1 MSLAAAE
8 AAYRAGDL
16 AGALGMLQT
25 EVRTRPQDPKL
36 RIFLAQLLMVMAQWE
51 RAQNQLNV
59 VAELDA
65 LALPMAHT
73 YRAAIQCEQLRTA
86 VFEGQR
92 SPLVFGEPEPWIAQ
106 LIQAL
111 SLAASSPTAAAE
123 LRAAAFEAAPASRG
137 SANGTAFEW
146 IADADS
152 RLGPVLEVLLNAAYY
167 WVPFHRI
174 ARIKIEA
181 PTDIRD
187 VVWLPAQ
194 FVWINGGEAM
204 GLIPARYPGAGA
216 DTEPALLLGR
226 RTEWAALGDEQY
238 AGAGQKVLAT
248 DAADFGLQDLRE
260 VIVEPTGA

>member
-1 MSLAAAE
+1 MAE
-8 AAYRAGDL
+8 AAFRSGDL
-16 AGALGMLQT
+16 AGALATLQT
-25 EVRTRPQDPKL
+25 EVRSRPQDPKL

-65 LALPMAHT
+65 LALPMTHT

-86 VFEGQR
+86 VFAGQR
-92 SPLVFGEPEPWIAQ
+92 SPLVFGEPEPWIAL
-106 LIQAL
+106 LIQAFSISL
-111 SLAASSPTAAAE
+111 SSSSAAAE
-123 LRAAAFEAAPASRG
+123 LRTQAFDAAPASRG

-174 ARIKIEA
+174 ARIRIEA
-181 PTDIRD
+181 PADIRD
-187 VVWLPAQ
+187 MVWLPAQ
-194 FVWINGGEAM
+194 FVWSNGGEAM
-204 GLIPARYPGAGA
+204 GLIPARYPGAGP

-226 RTEWAALGDEQY
+226 RTEWTALDGEQY

-248 DAADFGLQDLRE
+248 DAADFGVQDLRE
-260 VIVEPTGA
+260 VIVETPAA

>member
-1 MSLAAAE
+1 VSVAIAE
-8 AAYRAGDL
+8 AAYRSGDL
-16 AGALGMLQT
+16 AGALATLQG
-25 EVRTRPQDPKL
+25 EVRARPQDAKL
-36 RIFLAQLLMVMAQWE
+36 RIFLAQLLMVMGQWE

-65 LALPMAHT
+65 LALPMVHT

-86 VFEGQR
+86 VFAGER

-106 LIQAL
+106 LVQAL
-111 SLAASSPTAAAE
+111 SLGASSAAAAAE
-123 LRAAAFEAAPASRG
+123 LRNQAFEAAPASRG

-152 RLGPVLEVLLNAAYY
+152 RLGPILEVLLNAAYY

-174 ARIKIEA
+174 ARIKIEV

-194 FVWINGGEAM
+194 FVWSNGGEAM
-204 GLIPARYPGAGA
+204 GLIPARYPGAGPH
-216 DTEPALLLGR
+216 TEPALLLGR
-226 RTEWAALGDEQY
+226 RTEWAPLGEEQY

-248 DAADFGLQDLRE
+248 DAAEFSLQDLRE